1 MVCTPSQIPARFSL
15 RVDDDLLPALPVHLS
30 GHEAALVLDHALR
43 LECPVRLLVDWD
55 AGGHTEL
62 SASIRAV
69 GQDGRLT
76 HLDLHGVG
84 GDWRPFLAWLGT
96 RACA

>member
-30 GHEAALVLDHALR
+30 GHDAALVVDHVLR
-43 LECPVRLLVDWD
+43 LERPVRLLVDWD
-55 AGGHTEL
+55 AGGQTEL
-62 SASIRAV
+62 TGRVRTAGR
-69 GQDGRLT
+69 DGGLT
-76 HLDLHGVG
+76 HLDLDAVG

-96 RACA
+96 RASA

>member
-1 MVCTPSQIPARFSL
+1 MICPSNEIPARFSL

-30 GHEAALVLDHALR
+30 GHEAALVVDHTLRVAL
-43 LECPVRLLVDWD
+43 PVRLLVDWD

-62 SASIRAV
+62 AASVRVV
-69 GQDGRLT
+69 GGDGHLT

-84 GDWRPFLAWLGT
+84 GDWRPFLEWLGS
-96 RACA
+96 RASA